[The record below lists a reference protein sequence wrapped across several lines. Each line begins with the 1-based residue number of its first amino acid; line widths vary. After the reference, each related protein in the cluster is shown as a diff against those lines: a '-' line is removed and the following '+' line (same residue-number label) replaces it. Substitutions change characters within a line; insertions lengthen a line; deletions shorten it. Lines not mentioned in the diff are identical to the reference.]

1 MEDTKFNYTSLPKG
15 EDNRKPRATGEFNE
29 YKTDLYDSLINIV
42 LNHKAELQKI
52 PALAS
57 LKVASPWAA
66 KRGFTA
72 KEVDLNN
79 DAIKEVVVYN
89 KAGQPIIVNGY
100 KPHANDYAVRRA
112 YYENNSTPES
122 RIGNPMKEWARDYFY
137 EVKVDPNRPWK
148 NIVKKKEPYYVAKSA
163 GYKVGYKPKKEITP
177 FSMFSKLITPFVKAF
192 FDAEGYNVSYYDE
205 EVSVAT
211 CAGLLGGNTGPANGQ
226 LVRKIISP
234 ISFARALFI
243 MIVERFMFY
252 MIMYKDNVKR
262 DRTDIRYTYD
272 YWKQFKKN
280 HKYRVYKFFFDNF
293 IDKATGQFTN
303 KITMIQ
309 VASCLHKEVLDFTGK
324 DPEDVLVH
332 LIGPKNLMHD
342 KYRNLFV
349 EEEEA
354 INFLSKLRS
363 DDKSVSRQAKKDLQ
377 AMKKISQA
385 STKNWFNT
393 TVKFYFENE
402 DAFQRFI
409 RKIENGEDP
418 NIASQIVEGAPGE
431 TINDSALEGPEPKP
445 SEAVPEVEQTEMDAG
460 EIDEDDDEDDE

>member
-1 MEDTKFNYTSLPKG
+1 MEDTKYNYASLPKG
-15 EDNRKPRATGEFNE
+15 EDKRKPRATGAFNE

-57 LKVASPWAA
+57 VKVANEWAN
-66 KRGFTA
+66 KRGFIA
-72 KEVDLNN
+72 KEVDLNG
-79 DAIKEVVVYN
+79 DSIKEVVVYN

-112 YYENNSTPES
+112 YYEHNSTPES
-122 RIGNPMKEWARDYFY
+122 RIGNPIKEWARDYY
-137 EVKVDPNRPWK
+137 YDVKTDPDKPWK
-148 NIVKKKEPYYVAKSA
+148 NIVKKKEPYYEAKSA

-177 FSMFSKLITPFVKAF
+177 FSVFSKLITPYVKAF
-192 FDAEGYNVSYYDE
+192 FDAEGYNVSYYGVD
-205 EVSVAT
+205 VPVNT

-243 MIVERFMFY
+243 MLVERFMFFRL
-252 MIMYKDNVKR
+252 MYRENVNR
-262 DRTDIRYTYD
+262 NRTDIRHTYE

-293 IDKATGQFTN
+293 IDKTTGQF
-303 KITMIQ
+303 KDRITMIQ
-309 VASCLHKEVLDFTGK
+309 VASCLHKDVLDFDGS

-342 KYRNLFV
+342 KYRDLFV
-349 EEEEA
+349 DEEEA
-354 INFLSKLRS
+354 NNFLFKLRS
-363 DDKSVSRQAKKDLQ
+363 DNKKVSKEAKKDLQ

-393 TVKFYFENE
+393 IVKFYFENE
-402 DAFQRFI
+402 DAFQRYI
-409 RKIENGEDP
+409 SKVENGQDP
-418 NIASQIVEGAPGE
+418 NIASQIAEDAPQE
-431 TINDSALEGPEPKP
+431 SINDSALIGPEPKP
-445 SEAVPEVEQTEMDAG
+445 SEAVPETEKTEMDAG